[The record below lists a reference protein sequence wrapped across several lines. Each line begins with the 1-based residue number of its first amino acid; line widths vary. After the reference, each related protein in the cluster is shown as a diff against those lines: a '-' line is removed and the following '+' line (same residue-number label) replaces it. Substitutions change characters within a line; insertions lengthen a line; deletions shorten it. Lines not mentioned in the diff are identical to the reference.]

1 VKIFSSKRRVAV
13 TAALILLALFLVR
26 PGASRLKSRIITSI
40 SAGVGRPVDVG
51 SVHIRLLPRPG
62 FDLENLVVYDDPA
75 FGAEPILRASEVTAD
90 LRLLS
95 LVRGRLEIARLE
107 LTEPSLNLVHS
118 NDGRWNLEA
127 LLERTAHMPLAP
139 TGKAKTEPRPGF
151 PYIEG
156 SSARINFKSGFE
168 KKPYALTNADFS
180 LWQDSENSW
189 GVRLKAQPLRSDV
202 ALNDVGQLQIS
213 GTWQRADTL
222 RDTPLQFIVE
232 WKRAQLGQLTK
243 FFSGKDKGWR
253 GEIQVDVALSG
264 TPAKLR
270 INSTGSIDDFRRY
283 DITNGSALRLAGTC
297 DAEYSSLTQEFHE
310 VLCSA
315 PVAQGL
321 ITLTGDAGLLGS
333 HRYAVMVRAES
344 VPASAA
350 ALLFERAKKSLPDD
364 LEAEGTV
371 NGSFSLQSDAAPGQP
386 ARFDGRGEIADFRL
400 SSATSKAEIGP
411 ETVPFSIAAGTEPSG
426 MQVRRNI
433 SGVRASI
440 EPHIEFGPVAIG
452 PGHAG
457 NATVRGWISRGGYD
471 LAIAGEAEIART
483 LRVARL
489 IGVPSVATVTE
500 GTAQV
505 DLHIAGAWIGSGG
518 GSASGFA
525 GPQAIGTARL
535 RNVQIA
541 VRGVGGPVEIVS
553 ADMTLSPDR
562 VRVAKLNAKAAGTNW
577 SGSLEMPRGC
587 IPACPVKFALNA
599 NQITLS
605 QLGEWA
611 NPGPKKRPWYRVLE
625 SNTPSGPSVLASLK
639 ASGRI
644 TADQLLIRGVA
655 AKHVSANVALNSG
668 KMELSEVDA
677 DFVGGK
683 HHGEWVADFS
693 VKPATCKGRGK
704 FSGVSLAGFAKAMND
719 GWIAGTANAAYQVS
733 GNCPADFWT
742 SAEGTLNVDMQDGA
756 FPHVLLGE
764 DTGPLHVVS
773 LNGRA
778 DLHAGDI
785 EINNAKLDSS
795 DGKYELSGTASLKR
809 DVDLKLTRVASGT
822 TATGYAIT
830 GTLAEPQVA
839 PLTRSEQAR
848 LKPLPSK

>member
-1 VKIFSSKRRVAV
+1 
-13 TAALILLALFLVR
+13 
-26 PGASRLKSRIITSI
+26 
-40 SAGVGRPVDVG
+40 
-51 SVHIRLLPRPG
+51 
-62 FDLENLVVYDDPA
+62 
-75 FGAEPILRASEVTAD
+75 
-90 LRLLS
+90 
-95 LVRGRLEIARLE
+95 
-107 LTEPSLNLVHS
+107 
-118 NDGRWNLEA
+118 
-127 LLERTAHMPLAP
+127 
-139 TGKAKTEPRPGF
+139 
-151 PYIEG
+151 
-156 SSARINFKSGFE
+156 
-168 KKPYALTNADFS
+168 
-180 LWQDSENSW
+180 
-189 GVRLKAQPLRSDV
+189 
-202 ALNDVGQLQIS
+202 
-213 GTWQRADTL
+213 
-222 RDTPLQFIVE
+222 
-232 WKRAQLGQLTK
+232 
-243 FFSGKDKGWR
+243 
-253 GEIQVDVALSG
+253 
-264 TPAKLR
+264 
-270 INSTGSIDDFRRY
+270 
-283 DITNGSALRLAGTC
+283 
-297 DAEYSSLTQEFHE
+297 
-310 VLCSA
+310 
-315 PVAQGL
+315 
-321 ITLTGDAGLLGS
+321 
-333 HRYAVMVRAES
+333 
-344 VPASAA
+344 
-350 ALLFERAKKSLPDD
+350 
-364 LEAEGTV
+364 
-371 NGSFSLQSDAAPGQP
+371 
-386 ARFDGRGEIADFRL
+386 
-400 SSATSKAEIGP
+400 
-411 ETVPFSIAAGTEPSG
+411 
-426 MQVRRNI
+426 
-433 SGVRASI
+433 
-440 EPHIEFGPVAIG
+440 
-452 PGHAG
+452 
-457 NATVRGWISRGGYD
+457 
-471 LAIAGEAEIART
+471 
-483 LRVARL
+483 
-489 IGVPSVATVTE
+489 
-500 GTAQV
+500 
-505 DLHIAGAWIGSGG
+505 
-518 GSASGFA
+518 
-525 GPQAIGTARL
+525 
-535 RNVQIA
+535 VQIA

-742 SAEGTLNVDMQDGA
+742 SAEGTLTVEMQDGT

-848 LKPLPSK
+848 LKPLPAK